1 MAALRDFTLSSDTVV
16 ITDPSSVV
24 GGENFVVGQFPLN
37 CLYAKQINNSG
48 LDSNNKPTDFA
59 VFLISDF
66 SGNFPLWQGSYLDT
80 SVGGAAQV
88 TSLTATLA
96 ALKTVFNGTIS

>member
-1 MAALRDFTLSSDTVV
+1 MAALRDFTLSDDTVV

-24 GGENFVVGQFPLN
+24 GGEIFVVGQFPLN
-37 CLYAKQINNSG
+37 CLYTKQINNSG

-66 SGNFPLWQGSYLDT
+66 SGIFPLWQGSYLNT
-80 SVGGAAQV
+80 SIGSVAQP

-96 ALKTVFNGTIS
+96 ALKTVFNGVIS